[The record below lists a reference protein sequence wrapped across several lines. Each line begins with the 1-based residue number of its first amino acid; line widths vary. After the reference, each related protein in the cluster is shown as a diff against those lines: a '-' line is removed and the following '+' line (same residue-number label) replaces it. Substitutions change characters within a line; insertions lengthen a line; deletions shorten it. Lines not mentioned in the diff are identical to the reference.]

1 MSKSEPRPIDAILLD
16 WEEEANATIQ
26 NDQHYADALSPSPIG
41 DSFDPHE
48 VLRVVEAL
56 RALKPA
62 LAEAVRIIEAYQA
75 KMWDEYN
82 DFSISG
88 FNFIKKWKECH
99 EQE

>member
-26 NDQHYADALSPSPIG
+26 NDQHYA

-75 KMWDEYN
+75 TMWNEYN

-88 FNFIKKWKECH
+88 FNFIEKWKGCH